1 MSTSWKDRLPMAL
14 GATLLAVALV
24 IALGLQPARAQRE
37 GAGEGSPRYTVGETQ
52 GHNLIV
58 VDNKLNLL
66 YFYTVDKD
74 AKVGS
79 DLKLRGAIDLNQVGK
94 PVIRPV
100 TAKSGG

>member
-1 MSTSWKDRLPMAL
+1 MSASWKNSLPLGL
-14 GATLLAVALV
+14 GAALLAVTVVVLSWQQAE
-24 IALGLQPARAQRE
+24 AQRE
-37 GAGEGSPRYTVGETQ
+37 AAGEAAPRYTVGETE
-52 GHNLIV
+52 GHNLIL

-79 DLKLRGAIDLNQVGK
+79 DLKLRGAINLNDVGK

-100 TAKSGG
+100 TAKPGG

>member
-1 MSTSWKDRLPMAL
+1 MSAGWKNSLPMAL
-14 GATLLAVALV
+14 GAAVLAVVVV
-24 IALGLQPARAQRE
+24 ILSWQQAQAQRE
-37 GAGEGSPRYTVGETQ
+37 AAGEGAPRYTVGETE

-58 VDNKLNLL
+58 VDNKLNIL
-66 YFYTVDKD
+66 YFYTIDKG

-79 DLKLRGAIDLNQVGK
+79 DLKLRGAINLNEVGK